1 MRCTRRRATSR
12 RRTKPAWTG
21 CSSPKAT
28 NPLWKTRSVPMT
40 GNQFRFPAN
49 TTPTRQAT
57 AVTTYASSASPT
69 PPTRSRPAGPAPS
82 RCFSSNGTATHAP
95 QPWATSAPAPP
106 PDHTPATHPAFW
118 PPSTTSSSASSTAP
132 DTPTTP
138 APDVNSAGTAPAAY
152 APLNSSDCNPNNTML
167 LAPQDQDF
175 DLSPGEPPSQVCLYG
190 TAAGHRVSAPTP
202 L

>member
-1 MRCTRRRATSR
+1 
-12 RRTKPAWTG
+12 
-21 CSSPKAT
+21 
-28 NPLWKTRSVPMT
+28 MT

-95 QPWATSAPAPP
+95 QPSPT
-106 PDHTPATHPAFW
+106 
-118 PPSTTSSSASSTAP
+118 SASSTAP

-175 DLSPGEPPSQVCLYG
+175 DLSPVVQCVVDQRQCG
-190 TAAGHRVSAPTP
+190 ADGHVRPVGLHYPRVSGV
-202 L
+202 

>member
-1 MRCTRRRATSR
+1 
-12 RRTKPAWTG
+12 
-21 CSSPKAT
+21 
-28 NPLWKTRSVPMT
+28 MT

-82 RCFSSNGTATHAP
+82 RCFSSNGTATDA
-95 QPWATSAPAPP
+95 
-106 PDHTPATHPAFW
+106 
-118 PPSTTSSSASSTAP
+118 
-132 DTPTTP
+132 PTTP

-175 DLSPGEPPSQVCLYG
+175 DLSPGW
-190 TAAGHRVSAPTP
+190 SAPVRGRRRWCRSTSP
-202 L
+202 G